1 MDFSKIIFKKDQM
14 GEWKSR
20 THFQNGY
27 SMSVIAG
34 QMAYCN
40 PRQNLEDPQ
49 EYLTYEIAIFNE
61 DDDFVTQRF
70 TDEAN
75 DDVCGWLTKDEINE
89 IMQKVAQYEWDES
102 HALDQ
107 VMNKMIEDLEEDGE
121 EV

>member
-1 MDFSKIIFKKDQM
+1 M

-27 SMSVIAG
+27 SISVIAG

-40 PRQNLEDPQ
+40 PRQSLEDPQ
-49 EYLTYEIAIFNE
+49 SYQTYEIAVF
-61 DDDFVTQRF
+61 DKSGDFVTQRF
-70 TDEAN
+70 VEEELN

-89 IMQKVAQYEWDES
+89 IMQKVAQYEWDED
-102 HALDQ
+102 HAHDQ
-107 VMNKMIEDLEEDGE
+107 VMNKMIQDLEEDGE

>member
-1 MDFSKIIFKKDQM
+1 MDFSKIIFRRDQM
-14 GEWKSR
+14 GEWKSQ

-27 SMSVIAG
+27 SISVVAG

-49 EYLTYEIAIFNE
+49 SYFTYEIAIFDE
-61 DDDFVTQRF
+61 DGDWVTRRF
-70 TDEAN
+70 IDEG

-89 IMQKVAQYEWDES
+89 IMQKVAQYEWDED
-102 HALDQ
+102 HAHDQ
-107 VMNKMIEDLEEDGE
+107 VMNKMIQDLEEDGE